1 MSFTF
6 VGTSVGTST
15 EEGAVLEP
23 HQVAVDHQEL
33 RRLHHLMGA
42 MLGGSAPAAAGA
54 PSEAIPYTL
63 PTVGRDEK
71 KCLICHQIFK
81 TAHRMR
87 RHMDVHKGTGY
98 PCSKCHKSLSSRK
111 MLRQHEQA
119 CKQGKRH
126 DCDVCQKSY
135 ASQYILKQHKKVAHG
150 TGAPEPDGAFF
161 CPHCDKRYGVKKS
174 MREHAGVCKKNPNH
188 KGPYFCHVEGC
199 PSAGH
204 PFQKMKNLN
213 HHMDWAHRWR
223 DHQE

>member
-1 MSFTF
+1 M
-6 VGTSVGTST
+6 ST

-23 HQVAVDHQEL
+23 HQVAVDCQEL
-33 RRLHHLMGA
+33 KRLHCLMGT

-54 PSEAIPYTL
+54 PSEAVPYAL

-71 KCLICHQIFK
+71 KCPICHHIFK

-119 CKQGKRH
+119 CKQGKRY

-135 ASQYILKQHKKVAHG
+135 ASQSILKQHKKVPHG
-150 TGAPEPDGAFF
+150 TGAPEPDEAFF
-161 CPHCDKRYGVKKS
+161 CPHCDKRYRVKKS
-174 MREHAGVCKKNPNH
+174 MREHAGVCEKNPNC
-188 KGPYFCHVEGC
+188 KGPYFCCVEGC
-199 PSAGH
+199 PSTSH
-204 PFQKMKNLN
+204 PFQKMKNLS
-213 HHMDWAHRWR
+213 HHMDQVHG
-223 DHQE
+223 